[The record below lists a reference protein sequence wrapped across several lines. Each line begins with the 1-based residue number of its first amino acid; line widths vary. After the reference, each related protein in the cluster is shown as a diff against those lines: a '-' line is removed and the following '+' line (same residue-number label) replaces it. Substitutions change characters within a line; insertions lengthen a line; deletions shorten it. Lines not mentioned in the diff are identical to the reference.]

1 MRIRLVD
8 PPLDPR
14 APQRRLAHPL
24 LLSLLVA
31 MLASLAACGSTAAH
45 APTATPTATPA
56 HWATATP
63 GTVLFQADW
72 SKGLDG
78 WNASDGWTV
87 RDGMLEIDGNDN
99 RSLTI
104 PYQPAVRDYAVIF
117 SVQVVDEPQ
126 DGGFFRLVA
135 DPTPTSPGF
144 HAEVEGLQ
152 TNLQHVNGDHPHA
165 LVQLDP
171 GDVQDPHSYRPI
183 DYEPKNRVF
192 NYHVEVRD
200 SSVRFATDKA
210 SLSAATALKD
220 VPLSHGPLRVECGLA
235 FLQIGPIQIVAL

>member
-1 MRIRLVD
+1 
-8 PPLDPR
+8 
-14 APQRRLAHPL
+14 
-24 LLSLLVA
+24 
-31 MLASLAACGSTAAH
+31 MLASLAACGSTASGV
-45 APTATPTATPA
+45 PIATPTATPA
-56 HWATATP
+56 HWAIATP

-87 RDGMLEIDGNDN
+87 RDGMLEIDGKDD

-104 PYQPAVRDYAVIF
+104 PYQPIVRDYAVIF
-117 SVQVVDEPQ
+117 SVQVLDEPQ

-135 DPTPTSPGF
+135 VPAPTAPGF
-144 HAEVEGLQ
+144 SAEVEGLH
-152 TNLQHVNGDHPHA
+152 TNLQHTYGDHPHA

-171 GDVQDPHSYRPI
+171 ADAQDPHSFRPI

-200 SSVRFATDKA
+200 NGVRFATDKA
-210 SLSAATALKD
+210 SLSAALALKD
-220 VPLSHGPLRVECGLA
+220 VPLSHGPLRIECGLA
-235 FLQIGPIQIVAL
+235 FMRIGPVQIVAL